1 MKMSAGKK
9 WAKRIKDGLGNKQRK
24 YPDKF
29 QLITLKSRIMMF
41 KLAGLDVSVSF
52 RTLGK
57 GGKLT
62 MCNYVY
68 ITMVELQ
75 LHFSRTNRLLLNI
88 HPLCLK

>member
-9 WAKRIKDGLGNKQRK
+9 WAKRIKDGQGNKQRK

-52 RTLGK
+52 
-57 GGKLT
+57 
-62 MCNYVY
+62 
-68 ITMVELQ
+68 
-75 LHFSRTNRLLLNI
+75 
-88 HPLCLK
+88 